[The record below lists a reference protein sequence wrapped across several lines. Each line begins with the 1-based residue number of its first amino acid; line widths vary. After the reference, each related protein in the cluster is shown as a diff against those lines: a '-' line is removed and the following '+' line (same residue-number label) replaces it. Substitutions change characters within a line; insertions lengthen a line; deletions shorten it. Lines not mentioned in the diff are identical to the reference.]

1 MEQALDICRLIEELG
16 DENVS
21 VRRTAAKNLADADE
35 RAVYPLL
42 NALRDENPGVQ
53 DAAMRSLASIGG
65 NVVAYMV
72 LPLLREDSFLR
83 NTAMLILKDIG
94 VPSVELLYPLLTDKD
109 DDVRK
114 FALDLLGDIR
124 ESVEPGRVLPL
135 LKDPNANVRAA
146 AVRAIGIL
154 LPEGAMEKLVESL
167 RDEEWVSFAA
177 LETLAGMK
185 DDRAVEHISGLLDNE
200 SLALRLAAVES
211 LGAIGSGKA
220 SDALFE
226 FVKKSEGMEKTEAIK
241 SLVQTGVTPSMSA
254 VYDLLLELVQKGEWD
269 EQKIAITG
277 LVALKDV
284 NAIPIIIDMAGS
296 LDASVPDEEER
307 IIWIKNALKEFGQTD
322 TFAQVLNDKGTRY
335 KGRVIAAELAG
346 ETGSVSSVQSLISG
360 LGDDM
365 RDVKRACAMAL
376 GRIGT
381 PEAVEALIRAVD
393 DHEGHVRKTAIVGLG
408 HTGDKRA
415 FDKLLGKLEAEEYDD
430 ILETIVKS
438 LLAIDEE
445 RLYSLMGPF
454 PSKVKCA
461 VARSSSNLDILL
473 KLSGDED
480 LSVVLAALSGLGSID
495 HKRAADRVLES
506 TGSFDPEVRRTA
518 VMALSGMPV
527 DVEAVLPLLEDKD
540 MWVRLHAV
548 RILGQ
553 AGREDVLS
561 RIEPLLSDCDMPVVL
576 AALESLEAIGGREA
590 FGLLSR
596 AEDHPDERVRDAAAR
611 AIERM

>member
-1 MEQALDICRLIEELG
+1 MEQALDIYKLIADLT

-42 NALRDENPGVQ
+42 GALRDDNPGVQ
-53 DAAMRSLASIGG
+53 DAAMRSLVSIGG
-65 NVVAYMV
+65 QVVAYMV

-94 VPSVELLYPLLTDKD
+94 VPSVELLYPLLMDKD

-114 FALDLLGDIR
+114 FALDLLGDIS
-124 ESVEPGRVLPL
+124 ETVDHIKVLPL
-135 LKDPNANVRAA
+135 LKDPNANVRAS
-146 AVRAIGIL
+146 AVRTLGIL
-154 LPEGAMEKLVESL
+154 MPEGALDKLVESL
-167 RDEEWVSFAA
+167 GDEEWVSFAA
-177 LETLAGMK
+177 LETLAAMK
-185 DDRAVEHISGLLDNE
+185 DDRAVEDISGLLDNE

-220 SDALFE
+220 SEALFE
-226 FVKKSEGMEKTEAIK
+226 FVKKTEGMEKSEAIK

-254 VYDLLLELVQKGEWD
+254 VYDLLLELVQTGEWD
-269 EQKIAITG
+269 EQKIAIRG
-277 LVALKDV
+277 LVDLKDV

-296 LDASVPDEEER
+296 LDASIPDEEER
-307 IIWIKNALKEFGQTD
+307 VIEIKKSLKEFGETEA
-322 TFAQVLNDKGTRY
+322 FAQVLNDKDSRY

-346 ETGSVSSVQSLISG
+346 ETGSVSSVPSLIRG
-360 LGDDM
+360 LDDDM

-381 PEAVEALIRAVD
+381 PEAVDALIRAVD
-393 DHEGHVRKTAIVGLG
+393 DHESHVRKTAIVGLG

-415 FDKLLGKLEAEEYDD
+415 FDKLLGKLESEEYDD

-438 LLAIDEE
+438 LLEIDEQ
-445 RLYSLMGPF
+445 RLYSLIDRF
-454 PSKVKCA
+454 PSKIKCA
-461 VARSSSNLDILL
+461 VARSSNDLDMLL

-480 LSVVLAALSGLGSID
+480 LSLVLAAIAGLGGMD
-495 HKRAADRVLES
+495 DQRAVDRVLES
-506 TGSFDPEVRRTA
+506 ASSFDPEVRRTA
-518 VMALSGMPV
+518 VMALSGMKV
-527 DVEAVLPLLEDKD
+527 DVAAVLPLLEDKD

-548 RILGQ
+548 RVLGK
-553 AGREDVLS
+553 AGRDDVIPH
-561 RIEPLLSDCDMPVVL
+561 IEPMLSDCDLPVVL

-590 FGLLSR
+590 FGLLAR
-596 AEDHPDERVRDAAAR
+596 AEEHQDERVREAAAR

>member
-1 MEQALDICRLIEELG
+1 MEQTLDIYKLIEDLG
-16 DENVS
+16 SEDVS
-21 VRRTAAKNLADADE
+21 VRRTAAKNLSDADE

-42 NALRDENPGVQ
+42 NALKDDNPGVQ
-53 DAAMRSLASIGG
+53 DAAMRSLVSIGG
-65 NVVAYMV
+65 QVVAYMV

-94 VPSVELLYPLLTDKD
+94 VPSVELLYPLLVDKD

-124 ESVEPGRVLPL
+124 ETVDHMRVLPL
-135 LKDPNANVRAA
+135 LKDPNANVRAS
-146 AVRAIGIL
+146 AVRTVGIL
-154 LPEGAMEKLVESL
+154 IPEGALEKLVESL

-185 DDRAVEHISGLLDNE
+185 DDRAVEHISGLLGNE
-200 SLALRLAAVES
+200 SLAIRLAAVES

-220 SDALFE
+220 SEALFE
-226 FVKKSEGMEKTEAIK
+226 FVKNTDGMEKSEGIK

-254 VYDLLLELVQKGEWD
+254 VYDLLLELVQTGEWE
-269 EQKIAITG
+269 EQKIAIRG
-277 LVALKDV
+277 LVDLKDV

-296 LDASVPDEEER
+296 LDQSVPDEEER
-307 IIWIKNALKEFGQTD
+307 AREIMKALKEFGQTEA
-322 TFAQVLNDKGTRY
+322 FAQVLNDKDTKY
-335 KGRVIAAELAG
+335 KGRVIAAEMAG
-346 ETGSVSSVQSLISG
+346 ETGSVNSVPSLIKG
-360 LGDDM
+360 LSDDM

-381 PEAVEALIRAVD
+381 SEAVEALMNAVD
-393 DHEGHVRKTAIVGLG
+393 DPESHVRKTAIIGLG

-415 FDKLLGKLEAEEYDD
+415 FERLLGKLDAEEYDD

-438 LLAIDEE
+438 LLAIDEQ
-445 RLYSLMGPF
+445 RIYAQIDAFTAKIKS
-454 PSKVKCA
+454 A
-461 VARSSSNLDILL
+461 VARSSSDLEMLL

-480 LSVVLAALSGLGSID
+480 LSVVLAALTGLGGID
-495 HKRAADRVLES
+495 DQRARDRVLES

-518 VMALSGMPV
+518 VMSLSGMHV
-527 DVEAVLPLLEDKD
+527 DVNEVLPLLQDKD

-553 AGREDVLS
+553 AGREDVL
-561 RIEPLLSDCDMPVVL
+561 RQIEPMIEDCDLPVVF
-576 AALESLEAIGGREA
+576 AALESIEAIGGREA
-590 FGLLSR
+590 FNLLTR
-596 AEDHPDERVRDAAAR
+596 AEEHPDDRVREAAAR